1 MILHLGAEVSVH
13 SEDIIGIFD
22 YRLTETASF
31 AEYLSFAEWNSKVVF
46 VGEKIKSVVITEGQ
60 IYMSPIS
67 KATLARRCLGYGTH

>member
-13 SEDIIGIFD
+13 LSSIIGIFD

-31 AEYLSFAEWNSKVVF
+31 AEYLSFAKWNSKVVF
-46 VGEKIKSVVITEGQ
+46 IGDTIKSVVITAGM

-67 KATLARRCLGYGTH
+67 KTTLARRCSSCGAH